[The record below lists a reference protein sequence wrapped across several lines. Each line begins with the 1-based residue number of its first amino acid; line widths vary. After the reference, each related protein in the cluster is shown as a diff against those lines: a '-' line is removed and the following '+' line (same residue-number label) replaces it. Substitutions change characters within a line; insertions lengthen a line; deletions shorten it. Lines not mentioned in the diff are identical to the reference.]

1 MDAALYLL
9 PDEIEHALKHRHLV
23 VGDTGDEHLLDG
35 RLRFSGGLAE
45 AVGISGD
52 GAQVHQL
59 QALALN
65 LLNHDGQDLLLAF
78 LVFWQED
85 EASAVFSLFRYRYA
99 LEKDK
104 LMGDLQQYA
113 GTVAGLAVSALGST
127 MPQVLKNLQSVVY
140 KLVALSAMDVNYH
153 SYATSVML
161 VGTVVQSICLHLLMF
176 LCFTYQF
183 VCKINKYIT
192 KCKAKSPLYSL
203 LSLSFNTCVIICKE
217 IVE

>member
-1 MDAALYLL
+1 MYAALNLL
-9 PDEIEHALKHRHLV
+9 PDEIEHALEHGNLV
-23 VGDTGDEHLLDG
+23 VGNPSDEHLFYG
-35 RLRFSGGLAE
+35 RLRFGGGLAE
-45 AVGISGD
+45 AVGIRGD

-59 QALALN
+59 QAFALN
-65 LLNHDGQDLLLAF
+65 LLNHDGQNLLLAF

-85 EASAVFSLFRYRYA
+85 EASAIFSLLWYWYA

-104 LMGDLQQYA
+104 LMGNLQQYA
-113 GTVAGLAVSALGST
+113 GTVAGLAVGTLGSAMT
-127 MPQVLKNLQSVVY
+127 QVLKNLQGVVY

-192 KCKAKSPLYSL
+192 KCKAKSPFYLIVIL
-203 LSLSFNTCVIICKE
+203 LLT
-217 IVE
+217 

>member
-1 MDAALYLL
+1 MYAALNLL
-9 PDEIEHALKHRHLV
+9 SYEIEHTLEYRHLV
-23 VGDTGDEHLLDG
+23 VGDPGDEHLLYG

-45 AVGISGD
+45 AVGIGGD

-59 QALALN
+59 QALALD

-85 EASAVFSLFRYRYA
+85 EASAVFSLLRYRYA
-99 LEKDK
+99 LKKDK
-104 LMGDLQQYA
+104 LMGNLQQYA

-127 MPQVLKNLQSVVY
+127 MTQVLKNLQGVVY

-192 KCKAKSPLYSL
+192 KCKAKSHFYLTVTL
-203 LSLSFNTCVIICKE
+203 LLTLM
-217 IVE
+217 